1 MIIRVERTAPA
12 DDAGLLSGPV
22 QTLPR
27 FRADIRADLL
37 QLAGA
42 HRGHIHT
49 HLIVCHRRNCK
60 AQTLAVFF
68 IVAVSPLRPARLDQQ
83 TLCFLRVIGKMLD
96 IRIVVRAL
104 LQRRICRLSL
114 PEQHATYNRLA
125 VDRVAQDIRQF
136 RMPFK
141 VRIGK
146 IIGNRAIVRRFHPVH
161 ANLLAVCELLG
172 TLWCNLRH
180 VDFPGCQLHRPR
192 IAVRHDHKDY
202 LLDLRLPAVII
213 VKAFHGNALPH
224 VPVLQAI
231 RSRADRILIERAGRQ
246 ILARE

>member
-42 HRGHIHT
+42 HRSHVHT
-49 HLIVCHRRNCK
+49 HLIVRHRRDRK
-60 AQTLAVFF
+60 TQTLAIFF
-68 IVAVSPLRPARLDQQ
+68 IIAVSSLRPARLDQQ
-83 TLCFLRVIGKMLD
+83 TFCFLRVIGKMLD

-104 LQRRICRLSL
+104 LQRRICRLPL
-114 PEQHATYNRLA
+114 PEQYAADDRLA
-125 VDRVAQDIRQF
+125 VDRVAQDIRQL

-161 ANLLAVCELLG
+161 ANLLAVCKLLC
-172 TLWCNLRH
+172 TLWCDLCH
-180 VDFPGCQLHRPR
+180 VDFPCCQLHRPR
-192 IAVRHDHKDY
+192 VAVRHDHKDH
-202 LLDLRLPAVII
+202 LLDLWLPAVII
-213 VKAFHGNALPH
+213 VKAFHRNALPH
-224 VPVLQAI
+224 IPVLQAI
-231 RSRADRILIERAGRQ
+231 RSRADRILIECAGRQ

>member
-1 MIIRVERTAPA
+1 MIIRVERTAPT

-27 FRADIRADLL
+27 FRADIRANLL

-49 HLIVCHRRNCK
+49 HLIVCHRRDRK

-68 IVAVSPLRPARLDQQ
+68 IVAVSSLRPACLDQQ

-104 LQRRICRLSL
+104 LQRRKCHLPL
-114 PEQHATYNRLA
+114 PEQHAIYNCLA
-125 VDRVAQDIRQF
+125 VDRVAQDIRQL

-161 ANLLAVCELLG
+161 ANLLAVRKLRS
-172 TLWCNLRH
+172 TLWCDLRH
-180 VDFPGCQLHRPR
+180 VDFPGFQLHRPR
-192 IAVRHDHKDY
+192 VAVRHDHKDH

-213 VKAFHGNALPH
+213 VKAFHGNALSH
-224 VPVLQAI
+224 IPVLQTI
-231 RSRADRILIERAGRQ
+231 RSRSDWILIERAGR
-246 ILARE
+246 